1 MRAARRETLQKD
13 VKIAREK
20 ARAAL
25 TRPALFA
32 ILFKLYRRGSILR
45 AALRGELSEWS
56 MVQHSKSTRFHLR
69 PTPANPHEIRL
80 CGTSQRRGFSQTLTV
95 CSQFSFLAFLRLG
108 GQTYMERYRSGHNGP
123 DSKCSFSGLH
133 DHVIF
138 IARALQFLLF
148 SV

>member
-56 MVQHSKSTRFHLR
+56 MVQHSK
-69 PTPANPHEIRL
+69 
-80 CGTSQRRGFSQTLTV
+80 
-95 CSQFSFLAFLRLG
+95 
-108 GQTYMERYRSGHNGP
+108 
-123 DSKCSFSGLH
+123 CSFSGLY

-138 IARALQFLLF
+138 IVIALQFLLF

>member
-56 MVQHSKSTRFHLR
+56 MVQHSKSTRSVALIMPETLEF
-69 PTPANPHEIRL
+69 PWV
-80 CGTSQRRGFSQTLTV
+80 CGIL
-95 CSQFSFLAFLRLG
+95 
-108 GQTYMERYRSGHNGP
+108 
-123 DSKCSFSGLH
+123 K
-133 DHVIF
+133 I
-138 IARALQFLLF
+138 
-148 SV
+148 

>member
-56 MVQHSKSTRFHLR
+56 MVQHSKSTR
-69 PTPANPHEIRL
+69 
-80 CGTSQRRGFSQTLTV
+80 S
-95 CSQFSFLAFLRLG
+95 
-108 GQTYMERYRSGHNGP
+108 
-123 DSKCSFSGLH
+123 
-133 DHVIF
+133 
-138 IARALQFLLF
+138 IALKMP
-148 SV
+148 

>member
-56 MVQHSKSTRFHLR
+56 MVQHSKSKPFFVSLFSESLDIT
-69 PTPANPHEIRL
+69 
-80 CGTSQRRGFSQTLTV
+80 GFFGV
-95 CSQFSFLAFLRLG
+95 SQFHILLVLPI
-108 GQTYMERYRSGHNGP
+108 RS
-123 DSKCSFSGLH
+123 
-133 DHVIF
+133 
-138 IARALQFLLF
+138 LQFPR
-148 SV
+148 